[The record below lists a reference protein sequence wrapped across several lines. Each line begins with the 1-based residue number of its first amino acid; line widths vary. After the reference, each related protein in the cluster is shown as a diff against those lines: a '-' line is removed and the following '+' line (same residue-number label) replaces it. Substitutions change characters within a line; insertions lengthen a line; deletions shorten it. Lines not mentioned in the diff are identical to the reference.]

1 MTRMAVGVKLH
12 LLRLRRSIIVR
23 KIMAKEWMAE
33 KDSFEVVDAR
43 RLEGNFLPMIKEK
56 AAETPSSQGL
66 HIIQSFKPIPL
77 YAVMKKLGFE
87 YETEKIAK
95 GEYHIY
101 FFKVK

>member
-1 MTRMAVGVKLH
+1 MG
-12 LLRLRRSIIVR
+12 
-23 KIMAKEWMAE
+23 KEWMAE

-56 AAETPSSQGL
+56 AAELESGQGM

-77 YAVMKKLGFE
+77 YGVMKKLGFE
-87 YETEKIAK
+87 YETEKTAK

-101 FFKVK
+101 FFKME